1 MGARRRD
8 YDGVDLL
15 SAVFVLM
22 TITMTALK
30 MSGVVD
36 FSWWFITSPVW
47 IPTVLVSCVVGYF
60 ALLTRLEEFAK
71 RDLKNK

>member
-1 MGARRRD
+1 MGARRRS

-15 SAVFVLM
+15 TAIFVLM
-22 TITMTALK
+22 TITMAGLK
-30 MSGVVD
+30 IANVMD
-36 FSWWFITSPVW
+36 LSWWFITSPVW
-47 IPTVLVSCVVGYF
+47 IPTILVSCVVAYF

>member
-1 MGARRRD
+1 MGTRRRD

-15 SAVFVLM
+15 SAVFVIM
-22 TITMTALK
+22 TMTMSALK

-71 RDLKNK
+71 KESKNK

>member
-1 MGARRRD
+1 
-8 YDGVDLL
+8 
-15 SAVFVLM
+15 
-22 TITMTALK
+22 MTALK

>member
-1 MGARRRD
+1 MRRP

-15 SAVFVLM
+15 SGLLFLTTIGLTVLK
-22 TITMTALK
+22 IT
-30 MSGVVD
+30 GVMD
-36 FSWWFITSPVW
+36 LSWVFITSPIW
-47 IPTVLVSCVVGYF
+47 LPTILVSAVVGYF

>member
-1 MGARRRD
+1 MGARRRN

-15 SAVFVLM
+15 
-22 TITMTALK
+22 
-30 MSGVVD
+30 
-36 FSWWFITSPVW
+36 
-47 IPTVLVSCVVGYF
+47 SCVVGYF